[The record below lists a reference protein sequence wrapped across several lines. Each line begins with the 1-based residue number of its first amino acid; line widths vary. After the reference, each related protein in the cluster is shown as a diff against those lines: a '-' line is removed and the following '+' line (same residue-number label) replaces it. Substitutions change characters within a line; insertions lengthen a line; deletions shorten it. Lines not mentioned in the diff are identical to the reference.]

1 MALMGPSGS
10 GKTTLL
16 NLLARRQ
23 FAGGALVTGELLVD
37 GHVLGPDSFR
47 TLASYVEQEDV
58 LIGALTA
65 RETIDIAASLSRS
78 A

>member
-1 MALMGPSGS
+1 MGPSGS

-23 FAGGALVTGELLVD
+23 SARGALASGDLLVD
-37 GHVLGPDSFR
+37 GHVLALDTFR
-47 TLASYVEQEDV
+47 SLASYVEQEDV

-65 RETIDIAASLSRS
+65 RETMDIAASLSRS
-78 A
+78 E